1 MNLYIFV
8 QNMCNI
14 IKVNMLFLI
23 QKCRYT
29 LVIIAI
35 YLFCGSSYLY
45 SQKKSIINSTT
56 IKAIGRTDSCGCSIK
71 LRWSLSDPYAW
82 KLANNYG
89 YFIDRY
95 TVLKNGEL
103 SPSPTKTK
111 LSTIPIKPKPL
122 KEWEAICQ
130 TDDNAAIIAQGI
142 YGEDFEISGSSNKF
156 SNIINQSNSLTQRF
170 TFSLMAAERSFNAA
184 CMAGLGWNDSTVK
197 RGEKYLYK
205 IYPNIPRNKAVCD
218 TALVYIGSDEVTP
231 LPKPIDVYAAYGDNS
246 VLLSWDTKLLK
257 SYYTTYIIERSEDGL
272 LFKSLSQLPFS
283 TLNDESGKDA
293 GRAFYTDTIKN
304 GRTFSYRIKGISP
317 FGQYGPPSEVVQGMG
332 KTVMTFVPNINHTQ
346 VLNDSTALIGWEFPE
361 EGSALVDHFEL
372 NRSAN
377 NADDSFTQVI
387 ARIDAKQREVR
398 FSPLLPANYFTVSA
412 VDVNGNKR
420 SSFPY
425 LVQAVDSIPPAVPSG
440 LKANIDS
447 IGTVSLQWTANKE
460 PDLLGY
466 AILRGNNR
474 AEEPAIINSKPQTE
488 NIFQEKINLNTLNGK
503 IYYSVMAL
511 DRRMNQSKACQPVEI
526 IKPDRVPPS
535 SPVLIDSKISDKGK
549 TTLGW
554 INSSSDDVVSHR
566 LYRKTE
572 QDTAWTTVATI
583 SDVKIA
589 QFEDT
594 VSASE
599 GTLLLYSL
607 RAIDRSNNISEP
619 SPVWKVI
626 AHAKQQTGQLKNLR
640 ADMDRTNHSI
650 TISWKTSSTDIAEYT
665 IYKAKNNEPFSTLQ
679 VIPGTR
685 AFYTDTDLAVSNM
698 YRYAVRATLKN
709 GKMGEWKDVKIEY

>member
-1 MNLYIFV
+1 
-8 QNMCNI
+8 MCNI

-142 YGEDFEISGSSNKF
+142 YGEDFEISGSSSKF
-156 SNIINQSNSLTQRF
+156 ANIINQSNNLTQRF
-170 TFSLMAAERSFNAA
+170 TFSLLAADCSFNAA

-197 RGEKYLYK
+197 LGEKYLYK
-205 IYPNIPRNKAVCD
+205 IYPNIPKEKAVCD
-218 TALVYIGSDEVTP
+218 TALVFIGSDETSL
-231 LPKPIDVYAAYGDNS
+231 LPKPIDMYAAYGDNS

-257 SYYTTYIIERSEDGL
+257 SYYSTYLIERSEDGM
-272 LFKSLSQLPFS
+272 LFKALSQLPFS
-283 TLNDESGKDA
+283 TLNDESGKDS
-293 GRAFYTDTIKN
+293 GRAFFTDTIQN
-304 GRTFSYRIKGISP
+304 NMTFSYRVKGISP
-317 FGQYGPPSEVVQGMG
+317 FGEYGPPSEVVQGKG
-332 KTVMTFVPNINHTQ
+332 KTVLSVAPNINHTQ
-346 VLNDSTALIGWEFPE
+346 ILNDSTALIGWEFPE
-361 EGSALVDHFEL
+361 EAAALVDHFEL

-377 NADDSFTQVI
+377 NADNSFVQVI
-387 ARIDAKQREVR
+387 ARIDATQREVR
-398 FSPLLPANYFTVSA
+398 FSPLLPANYFTITA
-412 VDVNGNKR
+412 VDKNGNKR

-425 LVQAVDSIPPAVPSG
+425 LVQAVDSIPPAVPSD
-440 LKANIDS
+440 LTAKIDS
-447 IGTVSLQWTANKE
+447 VGTVSLQWAANNE

-466 AILRGNNR
+466 VILRGNNR

-488 NIFQEKINLNTLNGK
+488 NAFEEKINLNTLNGK

-511 DRRMNQSKACQPVEI
+511 DRRMNQSKACRAVEV
-526 IKPDRVPPS
+526 IKPDRIPPS
-535 SPVLIDSKISDKGK
+535 SPILIDSKVSANGK
-549 TTLGW
+549 ITLTW
-554 INSSSDDVVSHR
+554 INSSSDDVASHR

-572 QDTAWTTVATI
+572 KDTAWTTVATI
-583 SDVKIA
+583 SDVKTT

-594 VSASE
+594 VSTSE

-607 RAIDRSNNISEP
+607 RAIDRSNNISDP

-626 AHAKQQTGQLKNLR
+626 SHAKQQTGQLKNLR
-640 ADMDRTNHSI
+640 ADIDRINHSI
-650 TISWKTSSTDIAEYT
+650 TISWKTNSTDIAEYT

-679 VIPGTR
+679 VLPGTH
-685 AFYTDTDLAVSNM
+685 AFYTDTDLAVSNV

-709 GKMGEWKDVKIEY
+709 GKMGEWKEVKTEY

>member
-1 MNLYIFV
+1 MIFS
-8 QNMCNI
+8 I
-14 IKVNMLFLI
+14 PKWS
-23 QKCRYT
+23 YT
-29 LVIIAI
+29 LTIITI
-35 YLFCGSSYLY
+35 FLFCDTTNLY
-45 SQKKSIINSTT
+45 SQKKSILNSTT
-56 IKAIGRTDSCGCSIK
+56 IKAIGRVDSCSCSIK
-71 LRWSLSDPYAW
+71 LRWSLIDSYAW

-89 YFIDRY
+89 YYIDRY

-103 SPSPTKTK
+103 SVSPSKTR
-111 LSTIPIKPKPL
+111 LSTVPMKPKPL
-122 KEWEAICQ
+122 KEWETICR

-142 YGEDFEISGSSNKF
+142 YGEDFEISGSSSKF
-156 SNIINQSNSLTQRF
+156 ANIINQSNNLTQRF
-170 TFSLMAAERSFNAA
+170 TFSLMAADCSFNAA

-205 IYPNIPRNKAVCD
+205 IYPNIPKEKAVCD
-218 TALVYIGSDEVTP
+218 TALVYIGSDEISH
-231 LPKPIDVYAAYGDNS
+231 LPKPIDIYAAYGDNS

-257 SYYTTYIIERSEDGL
+257 AYYSTYLIERSEDGM
-272 LFKSLSQLPFS
+272 LFKALSQLPFS
-283 TLNDESGKDA
+283 TLNDESGKDS
-293 GRAFYTDTIKN
+293 GRAFFTDTIQN
-304 GRTFSYRIKGISP
+304 NRTFSYRIKGISP
-317 FGQYGPPSEVVQGMG
+317 FGEYGPPSEVVQGKG
-332 KTVMTFVPNINHTQ
+332 KTVLAVAPNINNTQ
-346 VLNDSTALIGWEFPE
+346 ILNDSTALIGWEFPE
-361 EGSALVDHFEL
+361 EAAALVDHFEL

-377 NADDSFTQVI
+377 NADNSFVQVI
-387 ARIDAKQREVR
+387 ARIDATHREVR
-398 FSPLLPANYFTVSA
+398 FSPLLSANYFTITA
-412 VDVNGNKR
+412 VDKNGNKR

-425 LVQAVDSIPPAVPSG
+425 LVQAVDSIPPTVPSD
-440 LKANIDS
+440 LTARIDS
-447 IGTVSLQWTANKE
+447 IGTVSLQWAANKE

-466 AILRGNNR
+466 VILRGNNR
-474 AEEPAIINSKPQTE
+474 VEEPAIINSKPQLQNTFE
-488 NIFQEKINLNTLNGK
+488 EKINLNTLNGK

-526 IKPDRVPPS
+526 IKPDRIPPS
-535 SPVLIDSKISDKGK
+535 SPIFIGSTVSANGK
-549 TTLGW
+549 TTLSW

-583 SDVKIA
+583 SDLRTTE
-589 QFEDT
+589 FEDT

-679 VIPGTR
+679 VLPDTQ
-685 AFYTDTDLAVSNM
+685 AFYTDTDMAVSNV

-709 GKMGEWKDVKIEY
+709 GKMGEWKEVKTEY